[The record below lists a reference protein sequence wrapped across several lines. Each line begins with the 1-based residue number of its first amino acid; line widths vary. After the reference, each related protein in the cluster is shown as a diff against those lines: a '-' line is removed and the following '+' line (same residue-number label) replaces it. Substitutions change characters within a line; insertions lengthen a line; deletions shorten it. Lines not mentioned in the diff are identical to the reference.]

1 MFWDDVIF
9 LRFLVC
15 SHELDIHC
23 SGSPT
28 TSNFYSHDFRPG
40 GLSEMGLNVE
50 YSECTTSFILV
61 SAYEYS
67 FGGFLFY
74 PHFRVANKLTIDSRS
89 DFLPMAFP
97 VTISIPQNISGP
109 SDGFIKHVEF
119 HGADETNFSFTY
131 EKLEK
136 TLLFEYLTRNDTL
149 CHEHVM
155 TVTFKTPTVHFCV
168 DVLKRGIFCERK
180 QYRFLGYS
188 ESQMTE
194 KTCFMMHMSEYGIH
208 DLLSNFGDFYQ
219 ITDPRLRARRCGLLF
234 ATFDNLLEL
243 SRDDVVVEPDV
254 KSHFGRDIFTSGCG
268 FMYPQFHAKLRS
280 QLKGTRYPEPSAI
293 LVRYQGFEG
302 MLVLKDGP
310 QNFSHQVQLH
320 ESMQKFDIQEAIKN
334 AITFMCVV
342 DHSRPHENGYLDILL
357 TMLLIDRGVLAEYI
371 KSLQKDYYKL
381 LKKMCKDKASADFFL
396 RLTGRNCS
404 VNRNLTTQLRQDEID
419 KMMDYVDDPE
429 HEPPKLKRV
438 PRTYILVPKSR
449 MVFGVCDP
457 HGELNY
463 DECYFKPTLFNDE
476 SEEFANKSK
485 VIVACIPCYHPGDI
499 RVLTLTHDKS
509 GYENLFDCLVLPVK
523 GRHSHA
529 FECGGSNLGGTK
541 FFVSWDESLIPKE
554 NVKMGS
560 YSPNTRIS
568 AKFCTI
574 PPGSSHRKNVKVNQE
589 EMIDHFATFVDNLPK
604 RIDQT
609 YKRFA
614 KALGPSSDVCKQ
626 LSKMFYQATHLTVDA
641 TVLQKR
647 LAEEFKHKDPAR
659 PGTSSGDQ
667 SPTERSGLLEED
679 GEETP
684 EIYFTGITGRNNE
697 GLEQGCL
704 DQLLNRLCSCRRKP
718 SSGPDYEALWNEF
731 DEQTARFVEEMEQ
744 GQDFN

>member
-1 MFWDDVIF
+1 M
-9 LRFLVC
+9 
-15 SHELDIHC
+15 
-23 SGSPT
+23 
-28 TSNFYSHDFRPG
+28 
-40 GLSEMGLNVE
+40 
-50 YSECTTSFILV
+50 
-61 SAYEYS
+61 
-67 FGGFLFY
+67 
-74 PHFRVANKLTIDSRS
+74 
-89 DFLPMAFP
+89 PMAFP
-97 VTISIPQNISGP
+97 VTISVPENIPGP

-119 HGADETNFSFTY
+119 HGADETNVFFTY
-131 EKLEK
+131 KKLEK
-136 TLLFEYLTRNDTL
+136 TLLFEYLRRNGTL

-168 DVLKRGIFCERK
+168 DVLKRGIFCEQK

-194 KTCFMMHMSEYGIH
+194 KTCFMMHMSESRIH

-234 ATFDNLLEL
+234 ATFDILLEL
-243 SRDDVVVEPDV
+243 SRDDVVVKPDV
-254 KSHFGRDIFTSGCG
+254 KSGFGRDIFTSGCG

-302 MLVLKDGP
+302 VLVLKDAP
-310 QNFSHQVQLH
+310 PNVSHQVQLH

-541 FFVSWDESLIPKE
+541 FFVSWDESLVPKE

-614 KALGPSSDVCKQ
+614 KAFGPSSDVCKQ

-667 SPTERSGLLEED
+667 SPTERSGLLEEE

-718 SSGPDYEALWNEF
+718 SSDPDYEALWNEF

>member
-1 MFWDDVIF
+1 M
-9 LRFLVC
+9 
-15 SHELDIHC
+15 
-23 SGSPT
+23 
-28 TSNFYSHDFRPG
+28 
-40 GLSEMGLNVE
+40 
-50 YSECTTSFILV
+50 
-61 SAYEYS
+61 
-67 FGGFLFY
+67 
-74 PHFRVANKLTIDSRS
+74 
-89 DFLPMAFP
+89 PMAFP
-97 VTISIPQNISGP
+97 VTISVPENIPGP

-119 HGADETNFSFTY
+119 HGADETNVFFTY
-131 EKLEK
+131 KKLEK
-136 TLLFEYLTRNDTL
+136 TLLFEYLRRNGTL

-168 DVLKRGIFCERK
+168 DVLKRGIFCEQK

-194 KTCFMMHMSEYGIH
+194 KTCFMMHMSESRIH

-234 ATFDNLLEL
+234 ATFDILLEL
-243 SRDDVVVEPDV
+243 SRDDVVVKPDV
-254 KSHFGRDIFTSGCG
+254 KSGFGRDIFTSGCG

-302 MLVLKDGP
+302 VLVLKDAP
-310 QNFSHQVQLH
+310 PNVSHQVQLH

-560 YSPNTRIS
+560 YSPNTRKCKVS

-574 PPGSSHRKNVKVNQE
+574 RPGSSHRKNVKVNQE

-614 KALGPSSDVCKQ
+614 KAFGPSSDVCKQ
-626 LSKMFYQATHLTVDA
+626 LSKVFYQATHLTVDA

-647 LAEEFKHKDPAR
+647 LTEEFKHKDPAR

-718 SSGPDYEALWNEF
+718 SSDPDYEALWNEF
-731 DEQTARFVEEMEQ
+731 DEQTVRFVEEMEQ

>member
-1 MFWDDVIF
+1 
-9 LRFLVC
+9 
-15 SHELDIHC
+15 
-23 SGSPT
+23 
-28 TSNFYSHDFRPG
+28 
-40 GLSEMGLNVE
+40 MGLNVE

-97 VTISIPQNISGP
+97 VTISVPENIPGP

-119 HGADETNFSFTY
+119 HGADETNVFFTY
-131 EKLEK
+131 KKLEK
-136 TLLFEYLTRNDTL
+136 TLLFEYLRRNGTL

-168 DVLKRGIFCERK
+168 DVLKRGIFCEQK

-208 DLLSNFGDFYQ
+208 DLLSNFGDFYL

-234 ATFDNLLEL
+234 ATFDILLEL
-243 SRDDVVVEPDV
+243 SRDDVVVKPDV
-254 KSHFGRDIFTSGCG
+254 KSGFGRDIFTSGCG

-293 LVRYQGFEG
+293 LVRYQEFEG
-302 MLVLKDGP
+302 MLVLKEGP
-310 QNFSHQVQLH
+310 PNFSHQVQLH

-529 FECGGSNLGGTK
+529 FECGGSSLGGTK

-560 YSPNTRIS
+560 YSPNTRKCKVS

-574 PPGSSHRKNVKVNQE
+574 RPGSSHRKNVKVNQE

-647 LAEEFKHKDPAR
+647 LAEEFKPKDPAR

-667 SPTERSGLLEED
+667 SPTERSGLLEEE

-718 SSGPDYEALWNEF
+718 SSDPDYEALWNEF

>member
-1 MFWDDVIF
+1 M
-9 LRFLVC
+9 
-15 SHELDIHC
+15 
-23 SGSPT
+23 
-28 TSNFYSHDFRPG
+28 
-40 GLSEMGLNVE
+40 
-50 YSECTTSFILV
+50 
-61 SAYEYS
+61 
-67 FGGFLFY
+67 
-74 PHFRVANKLTIDSRS
+74 
-89 DFLPMAFP
+89 PMAFP

-131 EKLEK
+131 KKLEK
-136 TLLFEYLTRNDTL
+136 TLLFEYLRRNDTL

-168 DVLKRGIFCERK
+168 DVLKRGIFCEQK

-194 KTCFMMHMSEYGIH
+194 KTCFMMHMSESRIH
-208 DLLSNFGDFYQ
+208 NLLSKFGDFYQ

-234 ATFDNLLEL
+234 ATFDILLEL
-243 SRDDVVVEPDV
+243 SDDDVVVKPDV
-254 KSHFGRDIFTSGCG
+254 KSGFGRDIFTSGCG

-457 HGELNY
+457 LGELNY

-560 YSPNTRIS
+560 YSPNTRKCKVS

-574 PPGSSHRKNVKVNQE
+574 RPGSSHRKNVKVNQE

-667 SPTERSGLLEED
+667 SPTERSGLLEEE

-718 SSGPDYEALWNEF
+718 SSDPDYEALWNEF
-731 DEQTARFVEEMEQ
+731 DEQTVRFVEEMEQ

>member
-1 MFWDDVIF
+1 M
-9 LRFLVC
+9 
-15 SHELDIHC
+15 
-23 SGSPT
+23 
-28 TSNFYSHDFRPG
+28 
-40 GLSEMGLNVE
+40 
-50 YSECTTSFILV
+50 
-61 SAYEYS
+61 
-67 FGGFLFY
+67 
-74 PHFRVANKLTIDSRS
+74 
-89 DFLPMAFP
+89 PMAFP
-97 VTISIPQNISGP
+97 VTISVPENIPGP

-119 HGADETNFSFTY
+119 HGADETNVFFTY
-131 EKLEK
+131 KKLEK
-136 TLLFEYLTRNDTL
+136 TLLFEYLRRNGTL

-194 KTCFMMHMSEYGIH
+194 KTCFMMHMSESRIH

-254 KSHFGRDIFTSGCG
+254 KSRFGRDIFTSGCR

-293 LVRYQGFEG
+293 LVRYQEFEG
-302 MLVLKDGP
+302 MLVLKEGP
-310 QNFSHQVQLH
+310 PNFSHQVQLH

-438 PRTYILVPKSR
+438 PRTYILVSKSR

-560 YSPNTRIS
+560 YSPNIRIS

-614 KALGPSSDVCKQ
+614 KVLGPSSDVCKQ

-667 SPTERSGLLEED
+667 SPTERSGLLEEE

>member
-1 MFWDDVIF
+1 
-9 LRFLVC
+9 
-15 SHELDIHC
+15 
-23 SGSPT
+23 
-28 TSNFYSHDFRPG
+28 
-40 GLSEMGLNVE
+40 MGLNVE

-131 EKLEK
+131 KKLEK
-136 TLLFEYLTRNDTL
+136 TLLFEYLRRNDTL

-155 TVTFKTPTVHFCV
+155 TVTFKTPTVHFCA
-168 DVLKRGIFCERK
+168 DVLKRGIFCEQK

-188 ESQMTE
+188 ESHMTE
-194 KTCFMMHMSEYGIH
+194 KTCFMMHMSESGIH
-208 DLLSNFGDFYQ
+208 DLLSKFGDFYQ
-219 ITDPRLRARRCGLLF
+219 ITDPRLRARSCGLLF

-254 KSHFGRDIFTSGCG
+254 KSRFGRDIFTSGCG
-268 FMYPQFHAKLRS
+268 FMYPQFHAKLQS
-280 QLKGTRYPEPSAI
+280 QLKGIRYPEPSAI

-302 MLVLKDGP
+302 TLVLKDGP
-310 QNFSHQVQLH
+310 PNVSHQVQLH

-357 TMLLIDRGVLAEYI
+357 TMLLIDRGVLVEYI
-371 KSLQKDYYKL
+371 KSLQKGYYKL
-381 LKKMCKDKASADFFL
+381 LKKMCKDKASADLFL
-396 RLTGRNCS
+396 RLTGRDYS
-404 VNRNLTTQLRQDEID
+404 VNRNLTSQLRQDEID
-419 KMMDYVDDPE
+419 KMIDYVDDAE
-429 HEPPKLKRV
+429 HEQPKLKRV

-457 HGELNY
+457 HGKLNY
-463 DECYFKPTLFNDE
+463 DECYFNPTLFNDE
-476 SEEFANKSK
+476 SEEFADKSK
-485 VIVACIPCYHPGDI
+485 VIVACIPCHHPGDI

-509 GYENLFDCLVLPVK
+509 GYENLNDCLVLPMK
-523 GRHSHA
+523 GPRSHA
-529 FECGGSNLGGTK
+529 FECGGSNFCGTK

-554 NVKMGS
+554 NVKPCS
-560 YSPNTRIS
+560 YLPSIRERIYIEW

-574 PPGSSHRKNVKVNQE
+574 LLGHSRRKNVKVSQE

-614 KALGPSSDVCKQ
+614 KAFGPSSNECKQ
-626 LSKMFYQATHLTVDA
+626 LSKMFYQATHLTVNA

-647 LAEEFKHKDPAR
+647 LAQEFEPKDPAR
-659 PGTSSGDQ
+659 SRTSVGDQ
-667 SPTERSGLLEED
+667 SPTERSGLLDSDED
-679 GEETP
+679 EETP
-684 EIYFTGITGRNNE
+684 ETYFTGNFGRNNE
-697 GLEQGCL
+697 GLLNQL
-704 DQLLNRLCSCRRKP
+704 FDQLRNRRSSCRRKP

>member
-1 MFWDDVIF
+1 M
-9 LRFLVC
+9 
-15 SHELDIHC
+15 
-23 SGSPT
+23 
-28 TSNFYSHDFRPG
+28 
-40 GLSEMGLNVE
+40 
-50 YSECTTSFILV
+50 
-61 SAYEYS
+61 
-67 FGGFLFY
+67 
-74 PHFRVANKLTIDSRS
+74 TIDSRS
-89 DFLPMAFP
+89 DFLPMAYP
-97 VTISIPQNISGP
+97 VAISIPEEISDP

-119 HGADETNFSFTY
+119 HGADETKYFFEY
-131 EKLEK
+131 KKLEK
-136 TLLFEYLTRNDTL
+136 TLLFEYLRQNETL

-168 DVLKRGIFCERK
+168 DVLKRGIFCEQK

-194 KTCFMMHMSEYGIH
+194 KTCFMMHMSESGIH
-208 DLLSNFGDFYQ
+208 NLLSKFGDFYQ
-219 ITDPRLRARRCGLLF
+219 ITDPRLRARSCGLLF

-254 KSHFGRDIFTSGCG
+254 KSRGHIFTSGCG
-268 FMYPQFHAKLRS
+268 FMYPQFHAKLQS

-302 MLVLKDGP
+302 TLVLKDRRP
-310 QNFSHQVQLH
+310 NVSHQVQLH
-320 ESMQKFDIQEAIKN
+320 ESMQKLDIQEAMKN
-334 AITFMCVV
+334 AITFICLV
-342 DHSRPHENGYLDILL
+342 DHSKPHENGYLDILL

-381 LKKMCKDKASADFFL
+381 LKKMCKDKASADLFL

-419 KMMDYVDDPE
+419 KMIDYVDDPE

-438 PRTYILVPKSR
+438 TRTYILVPKSR
-449 MVFGVCDP
+449 VVFGVCDP
-457 HGELNY
+457 YGELNY
-463 DECYFKPTLFNDE
+463 NGCYFKPTLFHDE

-499 RVLTLTHDKS
+499 LVLTLTHDKS
-509 GYENLFDCLVLPVK
+509 GYENLNDCLVLPVK
-523 GRHSHA
+523 GPHSHA

-554 NVKMGS
+554 NVKPCS
-560 YSPNTRIS
+560 YLPSIRERIYIEW
-568 AKFCTI
+568 AKFRTVLL
-574 PPGSSHRKNVKVNQE
+574 GHSRGKNVKVSQE

-614 KALGPSSDVCKQ
+614 KAFGPSSNECKQ
-626 LSKMFYQATHLTVDA
+626 LSKMFYQATHLKVDA
-641 TVLQKR
+641 NVLQKR
-647 LAEEFKHKDPAR
+647 LAEEFEHKDPAR
-659 PGTSSGDQ
+659 PRTSSGDQ
-667 SPTERSGLLEED
+667 SLTERSGLLDSDSDE
-679 GEETP
+679 GTP

-697 GLEQGCL
+697 GLFNQLC
-704 DQLLNRLCSCRRKP
+704 DQLRNWLYSCRTKP

>member
-1 MFWDDVIF
+1 M
-9 LRFLVC
+9 
-15 SHELDIHC
+15 
-23 SGSPT
+23 
-28 TSNFYSHDFRPG
+28 
-40 GLSEMGLNVE
+40 
-50 YSECTTSFILV
+50 
-61 SAYEYS
+61 
-67 FGGFLFY
+67 
-74 PHFRVANKLTIDSRS
+74 
-89 DFLPMAFP
+89 PMAFP

-131 EKLEK
+131 KKLEK
-136 TLLFEYLTRNDTL
+136 TLLFEYLRRNDTL

-194 KTCFMMHMSEYGIH
+194 KTCFMMHMSESRIH
-208 DLLSNFGDFYQ
+208 NLLSKFGDFYQ

-234 ATFDNLLEL
+234 ATFDILLEL

-254 KSHFGRDIFTSGCG
+254 KSRFGRDIFTSGCG

-293 LVRYQGFEG
+293 LVRYQEFEG
-302 MLVLKDGP
+302 MLVLKEGP
-310 QNFSHQVQLH
+310 PNFSHQVQLH

-476 SEEFANKSK
+476 SEEFANKSE

-614 KALGPSSDVCKQ
+614 KVLGPSSDVCKQ

-667 SPTERSGLLEED
+667 SPTERSGLLEEE

-697 GLEQGCL
+697 GFEQGCL

>member
-1 MFWDDVIF
+1 
-9 LRFLVC
+9 
-15 SHELDIHC
+15 
-23 SGSPT
+23 
-28 TSNFYSHDFRPG
+28 
-40 GLSEMGLNVE
+40 MGLNVE
-50 YSECTTSFILV
+50 HSECTTSFILV

-74 PHFRVANKLTIDSRS
+74 LHFRVANKLTIDSRS

-119 HGADETNFSFTY
+119 HGADETNFFFTY
-131 EKLEK
+131 KKLEK
-136 TLLFEYLTRNDTL
+136 NLLFEYLRRNDTL

-168 DVLKRGIFCERK
+168 DVLKRGIFCEQK

-188 ESQMTE
+188 ESQITE
-194 KTCFMMHMSEYGIH
+194 KTCFMLHMSESGIH
-208 DLLSNFGDFYQ
+208 DLLSKFGDFYQ
-219 ITDPRLRARRCGLLF
+219 ITDPRLRARSCGLLF

-254 KSHFGRDIFTSGCG
+254 KSRFGRDIFTSGCG
-268 FMYPQFHAKLRS
+268 FMYPQFHAKLQS

-302 MLVLKDGP
+302 TLVLKDGP
-310 QNFSHQVQLH
+310 PNVSHDHQVQLH

-568 AKFCTI
+568 VKFCTI

-614 KALGPSSDVCKQ
+614 KAFGPSSDVCKQ

-718 SSGPDYEALWNEF
+718 SSDPDYEALWNEF
-731 DEQTARFVEEMEQ
+731 DEQTARFVEGMEQ

>member
-1 MFWDDVIF
+1 
-9 LRFLVC
+9 
-15 SHELDIHC
+15 
-23 SGSPT
+23 
-28 TSNFYSHDFRPG
+28 
-40 GLSEMGLNVE
+40 MGLNVE

-119 HGADETNFSFTY
+119 HGADETNFFFTY
-131 EKLEK
+131 KKLEN
-136 TLLFEYLTRNDTL
+136 TLLFEYLRRNGTL

-254 KSHFGRDIFTSGCG
+254 KSRFGRDIFTSGCG

-293 LVRYQGFEG
+293 LVRYQEFEG

-310 QNFSHQVQLH
+310 PNFSHQVQLH

-614 KALGPSSDVCKQ
+614 KVLGPSSDVCKQ

-718 SSGPDYEALWNEF
+718 SSDPDYEALWNEF
-731 DEQTARFVEEMEQ
+731 DEQTVRFVEEMEQ

>member
-1 MFWDDVIF
+1 
-9 LRFLVC
+9 
-15 SHELDIHC
+15 
-23 SGSPT
+23 
-28 TSNFYSHDFRPG
+28 
-40 GLSEMGLNVE
+40 MGLNVE

-97 VTISIPQNISGP
+97 VTISVPENIPGP

-119 HGADETNFSFTY
+119 HGADETNVFFTY
-131 EKLEK
+131 KKLEK
-136 TLLFEYLTRNDTL
+136 TLLFEYLRRNGTL

-168 DVLKRGIFCERK
+168 DVLKRGIFCEQK

-194 KTCFMMHMSEYGIH
+194 KTCFMMHMSESGIH
-208 DLLSNFGDFYQ
+208 DLLSKFGDFYQ
-219 ITDPRLRARRCGLLF
+219 ITDPRLRARSCGLLF

-254 KSHFGRDIFTSGCG
+254 KSRFGRDIFTSGCG

-302 MLVLKDGP
+302 VLVLKDAP
-310 QNFSHQVQLH
+310 PNVSHQVQLH

-381 LKKMCKDKASADFFL
+381 LKKMCKDKASVDFFL

-419 KMMDYVDDPE
+419 KMIDYVDDPE

-449 MVFGVCDP
+449 MVFGVSDP

-541 FFVSWDESLIPKE
+541 FFVSWDESLILKE

-560 YSPNTRIS
+560 YSPNTRKCKVS

-574 PPGSSHRKNVKVNQE
+574 RPGSSHRKNVKVNQE

-718 SSGPDYEALWNEF
+718 SSDPDYEALWNEF

>member
-1 MFWDDVIF
+1 M
-9 LRFLVC
+9 
-15 SHELDIHC
+15 
-23 SGSPT
+23 
-28 TSNFYSHDFRPG
+28 
-40 GLSEMGLNVE
+40 
-50 YSECTTSFILV
+50 
-61 SAYEYS
+61 
-67 FGGFLFY
+67 
-74 PHFRVANKLTIDSRS
+74 
-89 DFLPMAFP
+89 PMAFP

-131 EKLEK
+131 KKLEK
-136 TLLFEYLTRNDTL
+136 TLLFEYLRRNDTL

-194 KTCFMMHMSEYGIH
+194 KTCFMMHMSESRIH
-208 DLLSNFGDFYQ
+208 NLLSKFGDFYQ

-234 ATFDNLLEL
+234 ATFDILLEL
-243 SRDDVVVEPDV
+243 SRDDVVVKPDV
-254 KSHFGRDIFTSGCG
+254 KSGFGRDIFTSGCG

-293 LVRYQGFEG
+293 LVRYQEFEG
-302 MLVLKDGP
+302 MLVLKEGP
-310 QNFSHQVQLH
+310 PNFSHQVQLH

-476 SEEFANKSK
+476 SEEFANKSE

-614 KALGPSSDVCKQ
+614 KVLGPSSDVCKQ

-667 SPTERSGLLEED
+667 SLTERSGLLEEE

-697 GLEQGCL
+697 GFEQGCL

>member
-1 MFWDDVIF
+1 
-9 LRFLVC
+9 
-15 SHELDIHC
+15 
-23 SGSPT
+23 
-28 TSNFYSHDFRPG
+28 
-40 GLSEMGLNVE
+40 MGLNVE

-97 VTISIPQNISGP
+97 VTISVPENIPGP

-119 HGADETNFSFTY
+119 HGADETNVFFTY
-131 EKLEK
+131 KKLEK
-136 TLLFEYLTRNDTL
+136 TLLFEYLRRNGTL

-168 DVLKRGIFCERK
+168 DVLKRGIFCEQK

-194 KTCFMMHMSEYGIH
+194 KTCFMMHMSESRIH

-234 ATFDNLLEL
+234 ATFDILLEL
-243 SRDDVVVEPDV
+243 SRDDVVVKPDV
-254 KSHFGRDIFTSGCG
+254 KSGFGRDIFTSGCG

-302 MLVLKDGP
+302 VLVLKDAP
-310 QNFSHQVQLH
+310 PNVSHQVQLH

-381 LKKMCKDKASADFFL
+381 LKKMCKDKASVDFFL

-419 KMMDYVDDPE
+419 KMIDYVDDPE

-449 MVFGVCDP
+449 MVFGVSDP

-560 YSPNTRIS
+560 YSPNTRKCKVS

-574 PPGSSHRKNVKVNQE
+574 RPGSSHRKNVKVNQE

-667 SPTERSGLLEED
+667 SPTERSGLLEEE

>member
-1 MFWDDVIF
+1 
-9 LRFLVC
+9 
-15 SHELDIHC
+15 
-23 SGSPT
+23 
-28 TSNFYSHDFRPG
+28 
-40 GLSEMGLNVE
+40 
-50 YSECTTSFILV
+50 
-61 SAYEYS
+61 
-67 FGGFLFY
+67 
-74 PHFRVANKLTIDSRS
+74 
-89 DFLPMAFP
+89 MAFP
-97 VTISIPQNISGP
+97 VTISVPENIPGP

-119 HGADETNFSFTY
+119 HGADETNVFFTY
-131 EKLEK
+131 KKLEK
-136 TLLFEYLTRNDTL
+136 TLLFEYLRRNGTL

-168 DVLKRGIFCERK
+168 DVLKRGIFCEQK

-194 KTCFMMHMSEYGIH
+194 KTCFMMHMSESRIH

-234 ATFDNLLEL
+234 ATFDILLEL
-243 SRDDVVVEPDV
+243 SRDDVVVKPDV
-254 KSHFGRDIFTSGCG
+254 KSGFGRDIFTSGCG

-302 MLVLKDGP
+302 VLVLKDAP
-310 QNFSHQVQLH
+310 PNVSHQVQLH

-371 KSLQKDYYKL
+371 KSLQKGYYKL
-381 LKKMCKDKASADFFL
+381 LKKMCKEKASADFFL

-404 VNRNLTTQLRQDEID
+404 VDRNLTTQLRQDEID
-419 KMMDYVDDPE
+419 KMIDYVDDPE

-560 YSPNTRIS
+560 YSPNTRKCKVS

-667 SPTERSGLLEED
+667 SPTERSGLLEEE

-697 GLEQGCL
+697 WLEQGCL

-718 SSGPDYEALWNEF
+718 SSGPDYEVLWNEF

>member
-1 MFWDDVIF
+1 M
-9 LRFLVC
+9 
-15 SHELDIHC
+15 
-23 SGSPT
+23 
-28 TSNFYSHDFRPG
+28 
-40 GLSEMGLNVE
+40 
-50 YSECTTSFILV
+50 
-61 SAYEYS
+61 
-67 FGGFLFY
+67 
-74 PHFRVANKLTIDSRS
+74 
-89 DFLPMAFP
+89 PMAFP

-119 HGADETNFSFTY
+119 HGADETNFFFTY
-131 EKLEK
+131 KKLEK
-136 TLLFEYLTRNDTL
+136 NLLFEYLRRNDTL

-168 DVLKRGIFCERK
+168 DVLKRGIFCEQK

-194 KTCFMMHMSEYGIH
+194 KTCFMMHMSESRIH
-208 DLLSNFGDFYQ
+208 NLLSKFGDFYQ

-234 ATFDNLLEL
+234 ATFDILLEL
-243 SRDDVVVEPDV
+243 SRDDVVVKPDV
-254 KSHFGRDIFTSGCG
+254 KSGFGRDIFTSGCG
-268 FMYPQFHAKLRS
+268 FMYPQFHAKLQS

-302 MLVLKDGP
+302 TLVLKDGP
-310 QNFSHQVQLH
+310 PNVSHQVQLH

-419 KMMDYVDDPE
+419 KMIDYVDDPE

-449 MVFGVCDP
+449 MVFGVSDP

-509 GYENLFDCLVLPVK
+509 GYENLFDCLLLPVK

-667 SPTERSGLLEED
+667 SPTERSGLLEEE

-684 EIYFTGITGRNNE
+684 EIYFTGITRRNNE

>member
-1 MFWDDVIF
+1 
-9 LRFLVC
+9 
-15 SHELDIHC
+15 
-23 SGSPT
+23 
-28 TSNFYSHDFRPG
+28 
-40 GLSEMGLNVE
+40 MGLNVE

-97 VTISIPQNISGP
+97 VTISVPENIPGP

-119 HGADETNFSFTY
+119 HGADETNVFFTY
-131 EKLEK
+131 KKLEK
-136 TLLFEYLTRNDTL
+136 TLLFEYLRRNGTL

-208 DLLSNFGDFYQ
+208 DLLSNFGDFYL

-234 ATFDNLLEL
+234 ATFDILLEL
-243 SRDDVVVEPDV
+243 SRDDVVVKPDV
-254 KSHFGRDIFTSGCG
+254 KSGFGRDIFTSGCG

-302 MLVLKDGP
+302 VLVLKDAP
-310 QNFSHQVQLH
+310 PNVSHQVQLH

-568 AKFCTI
+568 VKFCTI
-574 PPGSSHRKNVKVNQE
+574 PPGSSHRKNVKVHQE

-684 EIYFTGITGRNNE
+684 EIYFTGITRRNNE

>member
-1 MFWDDVIF
+1 M
-9 LRFLVC
+9 
-15 SHELDIHC
+15 
-23 SGSPT
+23 
-28 TSNFYSHDFRPG
+28 
-40 GLSEMGLNVE
+40 
-50 YSECTTSFILV
+50 
-61 SAYEYS
+61 
-67 FGGFLFY
+67 
-74 PHFRVANKLTIDSRS
+74 
-89 DFLPMAFP
+89 PMAYP
-97 VTISIPQNISGP
+97 VTISIPEDISGP

-119 HGADETNFSFTY
+119 HGADETNVFFTY
-131 EKLEK
+131 KKLEK
-136 TLLFEYLTRNDTL
+136 TLLFEYLRRKETL

-168 DVLKRGIFCERK
+168 DVLKRGIFCEQK

-194 KTCFMMHMSEYGIH
+194 KTCFMMHMSESGIH
-208 DLLSNFGDFYQ
+208 NLLSKFGDFYQ
-219 ITDPRLRARRCGLLF
+219 ITDSRLRARRYGLLF

-254 KSHFGRDIFTSGCG
+254 KSRFGGDIFTSGCG

-280 QLKGTRYPEPSAI
+280 QLKGAPYPEPSAI

-310 QNFSHQVQLH
+310 PDFSHQVQLH
-320 ESMQKFDIQEAIKN
+320 ESMQKFDIQGAIKN

-342 DHSRPHENGYLDILL
+342 DHSRPHENGYLDIVL

-371 KSLQKDYYKL
+371 KGLQKDYYKL

-404 VNRNLTTQLRQDEID
+404 MNPNLTTQLRQDEID
-419 KMMDYVDDPE
+419 KMIDYVDDPE

-476 SEEFANKSK
+476 SEDFANKSK

-529 FECGGSNLGGTK
+529 LECGGSNLGGTK

-560 YSPNTRIS
+560 YSPNTRKCKVW
-568 AKFCTI
+568 AKFCTRL
-574 PPGSSHRKNVKVNQE
+574 PGSSRRKDVKVSQE
-589 EMIDHFATFVDNLPK
+589 EMIDHFAMFVDNLPK

-614 KALGPSSDVCKQ
+614 KAFGPSSDECKQ

-659 PGTSSGDQ
+659 PRTSSGDQ
-667 SPTERSGLLEED
+667 SPTERSGLLEEE

-744 GQDFN
+744 GQNFN

>member
-1 MFWDDVIF
+1 M
-9 LRFLVC
+9 
-15 SHELDIHC
+15 
-23 SGSPT
+23 
-28 TSNFYSHDFRPG
+28 
-40 GLSEMGLNVE
+40 
-50 YSECTTSFILV
+50 
-61 SAYEYS
+61 
-67 FGGFLFY
+67 
-74 PHFRVANKLTIDSRS
+74 
-89 DFLPMAFP
+89 PMAYP
-97 VTISIPQNISGP
+97 VAISIPEDISGP

-119 HGADETNFSFTY
+119 LGADEANFSFTY
-131 EKLEK
+131 KKLEK
-136 TLLFEYLTRNDTL
+136 TLLFEYLRQNETL
-149 CHEHVM
+149 HHEHVM

-168 DVLKRGIFCERK
+168 DVLKRGIFCEQK

-194 KTCFMMHMSEYGIH
+194 KTCFMMHMSESGIH
-208 DLLSNFGDFYQ
+208 DLLSKFGDFYQ

-234 ATFDNLLEL
+234 ATFDTLLEL
-243 SRDDVVVEPDV
+243 SRDDVLVKPDV
-254 KSHFGRDIFTSGCG
+254 KSGFGRDIFTSGCG

-302 MLVLKDGP
+302 TLVLKDGP
-310 QNFSHQVQLH
+310 PNVSRQVQLH
-320 ESMQKFDIQEAIKN
+320 ESMQKLDIQEAIKN

-419 KMMDYVDDPE
+419 KMIDYVDDPE

-463 DECYFKPTLFNDE
+463 DECYFKATLFNDE

-541 FFVSWDESLIPKE
+541 FFVSWDESLVPKE

-667 SPTERSGLLEED
+667 SPTERSGLLEEE

>member
-1 MFWDDVIF
+1 
-9 LRFLVC
+9 
-15 SHELDIHC
+15 
-23 SGSPT
+23 
-28 TSNFYSHDFRPG
+28 
-40 GLSEMGLNVE
+40 MGLNVE

-119 HGADETNFSFTY
+119 HGADETNFFFTY
-131 EKLEK
+131 KKLEN
-136 TLLFEYLTRNDTL
+136 TLLFEYLRRNGTL

-302 MLVLKDGP
+302 TLVLKDGP
-310 QNFSHQVQLH
+310 PNVSRQVQLH
-320 ESMQKFDIQEAIKN
+320 ESMQKLDIQEAIKN

-560 YSPNTRIS
+560 YSPNTRKCKVS

-574 PPGSSHRKNVKVNQE
+574 RPGRSHRKNVKVNQE

-614 KALGPSSDVCKQ
+614 KAFGPSSDVCKQ

-718 SSGPDYEALWNEF
+718 SSDPDYEALWNEF

>member
-1 MFWDDVIF
+1 
-9 LRFLVC
+9 
-15 SHELDIHC
+15 
-23 SGSPT
+23 
-28 TSNFYSHDFRPG
+28 
-40 GLSEMGLNVE
+40 
-50 YSECTTSFILV
+50 
-61 SAYEYS
+61 
-67 FGGFLFY
+67 
-74 PHFRVANKLTIDSRS
+74 
-89 DFLPMAFP
+89 
-97 VTISIPQNISGP
+97 
-109 SDGFIKHVEF
+109 
-119 HGADETNFSFTY
+119 
-131 EKLEK
+131 
-136 TLLFEYLTRNDTL
+136 
-149 CHEHVM
+149 
-155 TVTFKTPTVHFCV
+155 
-168 DVLKRGIFCERK
+168 
-180 QYRFLGYS
+180 
-188 ESQMTE
+188 
-194 KTCFMMHMSEYGIH
+194 
-208 DLLSNFGDFYQ
+208 
-219 ITDPRLRARRCGLLF
+219 
-234 ATFDNLLEL
+234 
-243 SRDDVVVEPDV
+243 
-254 KSHFGRDIFTSGCG
+254 
-268 FMYPQFHAKLRS
+268 
-280 QLKGTRYPEPSAI
+280 
-293 LVRYQGFEG
+293 
-302 MLVLKDGP
+302 
-310 QNFSHQVQLH
+310 
-320 ESMQKFDIQEAIKN
+320 
-334 AITFMCVV
+334 
-342 DHSRPHENGYLDILL
+342 
-357 TMLLIDRGVLAEYI
+357 MLLIDRGVLAEYI

-419 KMMDYVDDPE
+419 KMIDYVDDPE

-463 DECYFKPTLFNDE
+463 DESYFKPTLFNDE

-541 FFVSWDESLIPKE
+541 FFVSWDESLVPKE

-614 KALGPSSDVCKQ
+614 KAFGPSSDVCKQ

-667 SPTERSGLLEED
+667 SPTERSGLLEEE

-744 GQDFN
+744 GEDFN

>member
-1 MFWDDVIF
+1 M
-9 LRFLVC
+9 
-15 SHELDIHC
+15 
-23 SGSPT
+23 
-28 TSNFYSHDFRPG
+28 
-40 GLSEMGLNVE
+40 
-50 YSECTTSFILV
+50 
-61 SAYEYS
+61 
-67 FGGFLFY
+67 
-74 PHFRVANKLTIDSRS
+74 
-89 DFLPMAFP
+89 PMAFP
-97 VTISIPQNISGP
+97 VTISVPENIPGP

-119 HGADETNFSFTY
+119 HGADETNVFFTY
-131 EKLEK
+131 KKLEK
-136 TLLFEYLTRNDTL
+136 TLLFEYLRRNGTL

-168 DVLKRGIFCERK
+168 DVLKRGIFCEQK

-194 KTCFMMHMSEYGIH
+194 KTCFMMHMSESRIH

-234 ATFDNLLEL
+234 ATFDILLEL
-243 SRDDVVVEPDV
+243 SRDDVVVKPDV
-254 KSHFGRDIFTSGCG
+254 KSGFGRDIFTSGCG

-302 MLVLKDGP
+302 VLVLKDAP
-310 QNFSHQVQLH
+310 PNVSHQVQLH

-457 HGELNY
+457 LGELNY

-560 YSPNTRIS
+560 YSPNTRKCKVS

-574 PPGSSHRKNVKVNQE
+574 RPGSSHRKNVKVNQE

-614 KALGPSSDVCKQ
+614 KAFGPSSDVCKQ

-647 LAEEFKHKDPAR
+647 LTEEFKHKDPAR

-718 SSGPDYEALWNEF
+718 SSDPDYEALWNEF
-731 DEQTARFVEEMEQ
+731 DEQTVRFVEEMEQ

>member
-1 MFWDDVIF
+1 
-9 LRFLVC
+9 
-15 SHELDIHC
+15 
-23 SGSPT
+23 
-28 TSNFYSHDFRPG
+28 
-40 GLSEMGLNVE
+40 
-50 YSECTTSFILV
+50 
-61 SAYEYS
+61 
-67 FGGFLFY
+67 
-74 PHFRVANKLTIDSRS
+74 
-89 DFLPMAFP
+89 
-97 VTISIPQNISGP
+97 
-109 SDGFIKHVEF
+109 
-119 HGADETNFSFTY
+119 
-131 EKLEK
+131 
-136 TLLFEYLTRNDTL
+136 
-149 CHEHVM
+149 
-155 TVTFKTPTVHFCV
+155 
-168 DVLKRGIFCERK
+168 
-180 QYRFLGYS
+180 
-188 ESQMTE
+188 
-194 KTCFMMHMSEYGIH
+194 
-208 DLLSNFGDFYQ
+208 
-219 ITDPRLRARRCGLLF
+219 
-234 ATFDNLLEL
+234 
-243 SRDDVVVEPDV
+243 
-254 KSHFGRDIFTSGCG
+254 
-268 FMYPQFHAKLRS
+268 
-280 QLKGTRYPEPSAI
+280 
-293 LVRYQGFEG
+293 
-302 MLVLKDGP
+302 
-310 QNFSHQVQLH
+310 
-320 ESMQKFDIQEAIKN
+320 MQKFDIQEAIKN

-419 KMMDYVDDPE
+419 KMIDYVEDPE

-568 AKFCTI
+568 VKFCTI

-614 KALGPSSDVCKQ
+614 KAFGPSSDVCKQ

-667 SPTERSGLLEED
+667 SPTERSGLLEEE

-684 EIYFTGITGRNNE
+684 EIYFSGITGRNNE

-744 GQDFN
+744 GQDFS

>member
-1 MFWDDVIF
+1 M
-9 LRFLVC
+9 
-15 SHELDIHC
+15 
-23 SGSPT
+23 
-28 TSNFYSHDFRPG
+28 
-40 GLSEMGLNVE
+40 
-50 YSECTTSFILV
+50 
-61 SAYEYS
+61 
-67 FGGFLFY
+67 
-74 PHFRVANKLTIDSRS
+74 
-89 DFLPMAFP
+89 PMAFP
-97 VTISIPQNISGP
+97 VTISVPENIPGP

-119 HGADETNFSFTY
+119 HGADETNVFFTY
-131 EKLEK
+131 KKLEK
-136 TLLFEYLTRNDTL
+136 TLLFEYLRRNGTL

-168 DVLKRGIFCERK
+168 DVLKRGIFCEQK

-194 KTCFMMHMSEYGIH
+194 KTCFMMHMSESRIH

-234 ATFDNLLEL
+234 ATFDILLEL
-243 SRDDVVVEPDV
+243 SRDDVVVKPDV
-254 KSHFGRDIFTSGCG
+254 KSGFGRDIFTSGCG

-302 MLVLKDGP
+302 VLVLKDAP
-310 QNFSHQVQLH
+310 PNVSHQVQLH

-463 DECYFKPTLFNDE
+463 DECYFNPTLFNDE

-541 FFVSWDESLIPKE
+541 FFVSWDESLVPKE

-614 KALGPSSDVCKQ
+614 KAFGPSSDVCKQ

-667 SPTERSGLLEED
+667 SPTERSGLLEEE

>member
-1 MFWDDVIF
+1 
-9 LRFLVC
+9 
-15 SHELDIHC
+15 
-23 SGSPT
+23 
-28 TSNFYSHDFRPG
+28 
-40 GLSEMGLNVE
+40 MGLNVE

-119 HGADETNFSFTY
+119 HGADETNFFFTY
-131 EKLEK
+131 KKLEN
-136 TLLFEYLTRNDTL
+136 TLLFEYLRRNGTL

-268 FMYPQFHAKLRS
+268 FMYPQFHAKLQS
-280 QLKGTRYPEPSAI
+280 QLKGIRYPEPSAI

-302 MLVLKDGP
+302 TLVLKDGP
-310 QNFSHQVQLH
+310 PNVSHDHQVQLH

-463 DECYFKPTLFNDE
+463 DECYFKPTLFDDE

-560 YSPNTRIS
+560 YSPNTRKCKVS

-574 PPGSSHRKNVKVNQE
+574 RPGSSHRKNVKVNQE

-614 KALGPSSDVCKQ
+614 KAFGPSSDVCKQ

-684 EIYFTGITGRNNE
+684 EIYFTGSTGRNNE

-718 SSGPDYEALWNEF
+718 SSDPDYEALWNEF

-744 GQDFN
+744 GKDFN

>member
-1 MFWDDVIF
+1 
-9 LRFLVC
+9 
-15 SHELDIHC
+15 
-23 SGSPT
+23 
-28 TSNFYSHDFRPG
+28 
-40 GLSEMGLNVE
+40 MGLNVE

-119 HGADETNFSFTY
+119 HSADETNFFFTY
-131 EKLEK
+131 KKLEK
-136 TLLFEYLTRNDTL
+136 TLLFEYLRRNGTL

-194 KTCFMMHMSEYGIH
+194 KTCFMMHMSESRIH

-234 ATFDNLLEL
+234 ATFDILLEL
-243 SRDDVVVEPDV
+243 SRDDVVVKPDV
-254 KSHFGRDIFTSGCG
+254 KSGFGRDIFTSGCG

-302 MLVLKDGP
+302 VLVLKDAP
-310 QNFSHQVQLH
+310 PNVSHQVQLH

-419 KMMDYVDDPE
+419 KMIDYVDDPE

-449 MVFGVCDP
+449 MVFGVSDP

-560 YSPNTRIS
+560 YSPNTRKCKVS

-574 PPGSSHRKNVKVNQE
+574 RPGSSHRKNVKVNQE

-667 SPTERSGLLEED
+667 SPTERSGLLEEE

-718 SSGPDYEALWNEF
+718 SSDPDYEALWNEF

>member
-1 MFWDDVIF
+1 M
-9 LRFLVC
+9 
-15 SHELDIHC
+15 
-23 SGSPT
+23 
-28 TSNFYSHDFRPG
+28 
-40 GLSEMGLNVE
+40 
-50 YSECTTSFILV
+50 
-61 SAYEYS
+61 
-67 FGGFLFY
+67 
-74 PHFRVANKLTIDSRS
+74 
-89 DFLPMAFP
+89 PMAYP
-97 VTISIPQNISGP
+97 VTISIPEDISGP

-119 HGADETNFSFTY
+119 HGADETNVFFTY
-131 EKLEK
+131 KKLEK
-136 TLLFEYLTRNDTL
+136 TLLFEYLRRNETL

-168 DVLKRGIFCERK
+168 DVLKRGIFCEQK

-194 KTCFMMHMSEYGIH
+194 KTCFMIHMSESGIH
-208 DLLSNFGDFYQ
+208 NLLSKFGDFYQ
-219 ITDPRLRARRCGLLF
+219 ITDPRLRARRYGLLF

-243 SRDDVVVEPDV
+243 SRDDVVVEPDL
-254 KSHFGRDIFTSGCG
+254 KSRGHIFTSGCG
-268 FMYPQFHAKLRS
+268 FMYPQFHAKLQS

-302 MLVLKDGP
+302 TLVLKDRRP
-310 QNFSHQVQLH
+310 NVSHQVQLH
-320 ESMQKFDIQEAIKN
+320 ESMQKLDIQEAMKN
-334 AITFMCVV
+334 AITFICLV
-342 DHSRPHENGYLDILL
+342 DHSKPHENGYLDILL
-357 TMLLIDRGVLAEYI
+357 TMLLVDRGVLAEYI

-381 LKKMCKDKASADFFL
+381 LKKMCKDKASADLFL

-404 VNRNLTTQLRQDEID
+404 VNRNLTTQLRQDEIY
-419 KMMDYVDDPE
+419 KMIDYVEDPE

-438 PRTYILVPKSR
+438 TRTYILVPKSR
-449 MVFGVCDP
+449 VVFGVCDP
-457 HGELNY
+457 YGELNY
-463 DECYFKPTLFNDE
+463 DECYFKPTLFHDE

-485 VIVACIPCYHPGDI
+485 VIVACIPCYHPGNV

-509 GYENLFDCLVLPVK
+509 GYENLFDCLVLPMK

-554 NVKMGS
+554 NVEMGS
-560 YSPNTRIS
+560 YSPNTRKCKVR
-568 AKFCTI
+568 ANT
-574 PPGSSHRKNVKVNQE
+574 GSSRRKNVKVSQE

-614 KALGPSSDVCKQ
+614 KAFGPSSDECKQ

-659 PGTSSGDQ
+659 PRTSSGDQ
-667 SPTERSGLLEED
+667 SPTERSGLLEEE

-744 GQDFN
+744 GQNFN

>member
-1 MFWDDVIF
+1 M
-9 LRFLVC
+9 
-15 SHELDIHC
+15 
-23 SGSPT
+23 
-28 TSNFYSHDFRPG
+28 
-40 GLSEMGLNVE
+40 
-50 YSECTTSFILV
+50 
-61 SAYEYS
+61 
-67 FGGFLFY
+67 
-74 PHFRVANKLTIDSRS
+74 
-89 DFLPMAFP
+89 PMAFP
-97 VTISIPQNISGP
+97 VTISVPENIPGP

-119 HGADETNFSFTY
+119 HGADETNVFFTY
-131 EKLEK
+131 KKLEK
-136 TLLFEYLTRNDTL
+136 TLLFEYLRRNGTL

-168 DVLKRGIFCERK
+168 DVLKRGIFCEQK

-194 KTCFMMHMSEYGIH
+194 KTCFMMHMSESRIH

-234 ATFDNLLEL
+234 ATFDILLEL
-243 SRDDVVVEPDV
+243 SRDDVVVKPDV
-254 KSHFGRDIFTSGCG
+254 KSGFGRDIFTSGCG

-419 KMMDYVDDPE
+419 KMIDYVDDPE

-667 SPTERSGLLEED
+667 SPTERSGLLEEE

-684 EIYFTGITGRNNE
+684 EIYFSGITGRNNE

>member
-1 MFWDDVIF
+1 M
-9 LRFLVC
+9 
-15 SHELDIHC
+15 
-23 SGSPT
+23 
-28 TSNFYSHDFRPG
+28 
-40 GLSEMGLNVE
+40 
-50 YSECTTSFILV
+50 
-61 SAYEYS
+61 
-67 FGGFLFY
+67 
-74 PHFRVANKLTIDSRS
+74 
-89 DFLPMAFP
+89 PMAFP
-97 VTISIPQNISGP
+97 VTISVPENIPGP

-119 HGADETNFSFTY
+119 HGADETNVFFTY
-131 EKLEK
+131 KKLEK
-136 TLLFEYLTRNDTL
+136 TLLFEYLRRNGTL

-168 DVLKRGIFCERK
+168 DVLKRGIFCEQK

-194 KTCFMMHMSEYGIH
+194 KTCFMMHMSESRIH

-234 ATFDNLLEL
+234 ATFDILLEL
-243 SRDDVVVEPDV
+243 SRDDVVVKPDV
-254 KSHFGRDIFTSGCG
+254 KSGFGRDIFTSGCG

-302 MLVLKDGP
+302 VLVLKDAP
-310 QNFSHQVQLH
+310 PNVSHQVQLH

-419 KMMDYVDDPE
+419 KMIDYVDDPE

-463 DECYFKPTLFNDE
+463 DECYFNPTLFNDE

-541 FFVSWDESLIPKE
+541 FFVSWDESLVPKE

-614 KALGPSSDVCKQ
+614 KAFGPSSDVCKQ

-667 SPTERSGLLEED
+667 SPTERSGLLEEE

>member
-1 MFWDDVIF
+1 M
-9 LRFLVC
+9 
-15 SHELDIHC
+15 
-23 SGSPT
+23 
-28 TSNFYSHDFRPG
+28 
-40 GLSEMGLNVE
+40 
-50 YSECTTSFILV
+50 
-61 SAYEYS
+61 AY
-67 FGGFLFY
+67 
-74 PHFRVANKLTIDSRS
+74 PVA
-89 DFLPMAFP
+89 
-97 VTISIPQNISGP
+97 ISIPEDISGP

-119 HGADETNFSFTY
+119 LGADETNFSFTY
-131 EKLEK
+131 KKLEK
-136 TLLFEYLTRNDTL
+136 TLLFEYLRQNETL
-149 CHEHVM
+149 HHEHVM

-168 DVLKRGIFCERK
+168 DVLKRGIFCEQK

-194 KTCFMMHMSEYGIH
+194 KTCFMMHMSESGIH
-208 DLLSNFGDFYQ
+208 DLLSKFGDFYQ

-234 ATFDNLLEL
+234 ATFDTLLEL

-254 KSHFGRDIFTSGCG
+254 KSGFRRDIFTSGCG
-268 FMYPQFHAKLRS
+268 FMYPQFHAKLQS
-280 QLKGTRYPEPSAI
+280 QLKGIRYPEPSAI

-302 MLVLKDGP
+302 TLVLKDGP
-310 QNFSHQVQLH
+310 PNVSHQVQLH
-320 ESMQKFDIQEAIKN
+320 ESMQKFDLQEAIKN

-357 TMLLIDRGVLAEYI
+357 TMLLIDRGVLVEYI
-371 KSLQKDYYKL
+371 KSLQKGYYKL
-381 LKKMCKDKASADFFL
+381 LKKMCKDKASADLFL
-396 RLTGRNCS
+396 RLTGRDYS
-404 VNRNLTTQLRQDEID
+404 VNRNLTSQLRQDEID
-419 KMMDYVDDPE
+419 KMIDYVDDPE
-429 HEPPKLKRV
+429 HEQPKLKRV

-457 HGELNY
+457 HGKLNY
-463 DECYFKPTLFNDE
+463 DECYFNPTLFNDE
-476 SEEFANKSK
+476 SEEFADKSK
-485 VIVACIPCYHPGDI
+485 VIVACIPCHHPGDI

-554 NVKMGS
+554 NVKPCS
-560 YSPNTRIS
+560 YLPSIRERIYIEW

-574 PPGSSHRKNVKVNQE
+574 LLGHSRRKNVKVSQE

-614 KALGPSSDVCKQ
+614 KAFGPSSDVCKQ

-647 LAEEFKHKDPAR
+647 LAEEFKHKDRAR

-667 SPTERSGLLEED
+667 SPTERSGLLEEE

-731 DEQTARFVEEMEQ
+731 EEQAARFVEEMEQ

>member
-1 MFWDDVIF
+1 
-9 LRFLVC
+9 
-15 SHELDIHC
+15 
-23 SGSPT
+23 
-28 TSNFYSHDFRPG
+28 
-40 GLSEMGLNVE
+40 MGLNVE

-131 EKLEK
+131 KKLEK
-136 TLLFEYLTRNDTL
+136 TLLFEYLRRNDTL

-168 DVLKRGIFCERK
+168 DVLKRGIFCEQK

-194 KTCFMMHMSEYGIH
+194 KTCFMMHMSESRIH
-208 DLLSNFGDFYQ
+208 NLLSKFGDFYQ

-234 ATFDNLLEL
+234 ATFDILLEL
-243 SRDDVVVEPDV
+243 SDDDVVVKPDV
-254 KSHFGRDIFTSGCG
+254 KSGFGRDIFTSGCG

-419 KMMDYVDDPE
+419 KMIDYVDDPE

-449 MVFGVCDP
+449 MVFGVSDP

-614 KALGPSSDVCKQ
+614 KAFGPSSDVCKQ

-647 LAEEFKHKDPAR
+647 LTEEFKHKDPAR

-718 SSGPDYEALWNEF
+718 SSDPDYEALWNEF

>member
-1 MFWDDVIF
+1 M
-9 LRFLVC
+9 
-15 SHELDIHC
+15 
-23 SGSPT
+23 
-28 TSNFYSHDFRPG
+28 
-40 GLSEMGLNVE
+40 
-50 YSECTTSFILV
+50 
-61 SAYEYS
+61 
-67 FGGFLFY
+67 
-74 PHFRVANKLTIDSRS
+74 
-89 DFLPMAFP
+89 
-97 VTISIPQNISGP
+97 
-109 SDGFIKHVEF
+109 
-119 HGADETNFSFTY
+119 
-131 EKLEK
+131 
-136 TLLFEYLTRNDTL
+136 
-149 CHEHVM
+149 
-155 TVTFKTPTVHFCV
+155 
-168 DVLKRGIFCERK
+168 
-180 QYRFLGYS
+180 
-188 ESQMTE
+188 
-194 KTCFMMHMSEYGIH
+194 
-208 DLLSNFGDFYQ
+208 
-219 ITDPRLRARRCGLLF
+219 
-234 ATFDNLLEL
+234 
-243 SRDDVVVEPDV
+243 VEPDV
-254 KSHFGRDIFTSGCG
+254 KSRFGRDIFTSGCG
-268 FMYPQFHAKLRS
+268 FMYPQFHAKLQS
-280 QLKGTRYPEPSAI
+280 QLKGIRYPEPSAI

-302 MLVLKDGP
+302 TLVLKDGP
-310 QNFSHQVQLH
+310 PNVSHQVQLH

-476 SEEFANKSK
+476 SEEFANKSE

-509 GYENLFDCLVLPVK
+509 RYENLFDCLVLPVK

-529 FECGGSNLGGTK
+529 FECGGSSLGGTK

-560 YSPNTRIS
+560 YSPNTRKCKVS

-574 PPGSSHRKNVKVNQE
+574 RPGSSHRKNVKVNQE

-614 KALGPSSDVCKQ
+614 KAFGPSSDVCKQ

-718 SSGPDYEALWNEF
+718 SSDPDYEALWNEF

>member
-1 MFWDDVIF
+1 
-9 LRFLVC
+9 
-15 SHELDIHC
+15 
-23 SGSPT
+23 
-28 TSNFYSHDFRPG
+28 
-40 GLSEMGLNVE
+40 MGLNVE
-50 YSECTTSFILV
+50 HSECTTSFILV
-61 SAYEYS
+61 SAYEFS

-74 PHFRVANKLTIDSRS
+74 LHFRVANKLTIDSRS

-131 EKLEK
+131 KKLEK
-136 TLLFEYLTRNDTL
+136 TLLFEYLRRNDTL

-155 TVTFKTPTVHFCV
+155 TVTFKTPTVHFCI
-168 DVLKRGIFCERK
+168 DVLKRGIFCEQK

-188 ESQMTE
+188 ETQMTE
-194 KTCFMMHMSEYGIH
+194 KTCFMMHMSESGIH
-208 DLLSNFGDFYQ
+208 DLLSKFGDFYQ
-219 ITDPRLRARRCGLLF
+219 ITDPRLRARSCGLLF

-254 KSHFGRDIFTSGCG
+254 KSRFGRDIFTSGCG

-419 KMMDYVDDPE
+419 KMIDYVDDPE

-509 GYENLFDCLVLPVK
+509 GYENLFDCLLLPVK

-554 NVKMGS
+554 KVKMGS
-560 YSPNTRIS
+560 YSPNVE
-568 AKFCTI
+568 
-574 PPGSSHRKNVKVNQE
+574 N
-589 EMIDHFATFVDNLPK
+589 
-604 RIDQT
+604 
-609 YKRFA
+609 
-614 KALGPSSDVCKQ
+614 
-626 LSKMFYQATHLTVDA
+626 
-641 TVLQKR
+641 
-647 LAEEFKHKDPAR
+647 
-659 PGTSSGDQ
+659 
-667 SPTERSGLLEED
+667 
-679 GEETP
+679 
-684 EIYFTGITGRNNE
+684 
-697 GLEQGCL
+697 
-704 DQLLNRLCSCRRKP
+704 
-718 SSGPDYEALWNEF
+718 WN
-731 DEQTARFVEEMEQ
+731 
-744 GQDFN
+744 

>member
-1 MFWDDVIF
+1 M
-9 LRFLVC
+9 
-15 SHELDIHC
+15 
-23 SGSPT
+23 
-28 TSNFYSHDFRPG
+28 
-40 GLSEMGLNVE
+40 
-50 YSECTTSFILV
+50 
-61 SAYEYS
+61 
-67 FGGFLFY
+67 
-74 PHFRVANKLTIDSRS
+74 
-89 DFLPMAFP
+89 PMAFP

-131 EKLEK
+131 KKLEK
-136 TLLFEYLTRNDTL
+136 TLLFEYLRRNDTL

-168 DVLKRGIFCERK
+168 DVLKRGIFCEQK

-194 KTCFMMHMSEYGIH
+194 KTCFMMHMSESRIH
-208 DLLSNFGDFYQ
+208 NLLSKFGDFYQ

-234 ATFDNLLEL
+234 ATFDILLEL
-243 SRDDVVVEPDV
+243 SRDDVVVKPDV
-254 KSHFGRDIFTSGCG
+254 KSGFGRDIFTSGCG

-302 MLVLKDGP
+302 VLVLKDAP
-310 QNFSHQVQLH
+310 PNVSHQVQLH

-560 YSPNTRIS
+560 YSPNTRKCKVS

-574 PPGSSHRKNVKVNQE
+574 RPGSSHRKNVKVNQE

>member
-1 MFWDDVIF
+1 MSID
-9 LRFLVC
+9 LVA
-15 SHELDIHC
+15 
-23 SGSPT
+23 
-28 TSNFYSHDFRPG
+28 FYFT
-40 GLSEMGLNVE
+40 L
-50 YSECTTSFILV
+50 
-61 SAYEYS
+61 
-67 FGGFLFY
+67 
-74 PHFRVANKLTIDSRS
+74 HFRVANKLTTDSRS
-89 DFLPMAFP
+89 DFLLMAYP
-97 VTISIPQNISGP
+97 VAISIPEDISGP

-119 HGADETNFSFTY
+119 LGADETNFSFTY
-131 EKLEK
+131 KKLEK
-136 TLLFEYLTRNDTL
+136 TLLFEYLRQKETL
-149 CHEHVM
+149 HHEHVM

-168 DVLKRGIFCERK
+168 DVLKRGIFCEQK

-194 KTCFMMHMSEYGIH
+194 KTCFMMHMSESRIH

-234 ATFDNLLEL
+234 ATFDILLEL
-243 SRDDVVVEPDV
+243 SRDDVVVKPDV
-254 KSHFGRDIFTSGCG
+254 KSGFGRDIFTSGCG

-302 MLVLKDGP
+302 VLVLKDAP
-310 QNFSHQVQLH
+310 PNVSHQVQLH

-396 RLTGRNCS
+396 RLTGRSCS
-404 VNRNLTTQLRQDEID
+404 VNRNLTTQLRHDEID
-419 KMMDYVDDPE
+419 KMIDYVDDPE

-560 YSPNTRIS
+560 YSPNTRKCKVW
-568 AKFCTI
+568 ANFCTI
-574 PPGSSHRKNVKVNQE
+574 LPGSSRRKNVKVSQE

-667 SPTERSGLLEED
+667 SPTERSGLLEEE

>member
-1 MFWDDVIF
+1 
-9 LRFLVC
+9 
-15 SHELDIHC
+15 
-23 SGSPT
+23 
-28 TSNFYSHDFRPG
+28 
-40 GLSEMGLNVE
+40 MGLNVE

-89 DFLPMAFP
+89 DFLPIAFP

-131 EKLEK
+131 KKLEK
-136 TLLFEYLTRNDTL
+136 TLLFEYLRRNDTL

-168 DVLKRGIFCERK
+168 DVLKRGIFCEQK

-194 KTCFMMHMSEYGIH
+194 KTCFMMHMSESGIH
-208 DLLSNFGDFYQ
+208 DLLSKFGDFYQ
-219 ITDPRLRARRCGLLF
+219 ITDPRLRARSCGLLF

-243 SRDDVVVEPDV
+243 TRDDVVVEPDV
-254 KSHFGRDIFTSGCG
+254 KSRFGRDIFTSGCG
-268 FMYPQFHAKLRS
+268 FMYPQFHAKLQS
-280 QLKGTRYPEPSAI
+280 QLKDIRYPEPSAI

-302 MLVLKDGP
+302 TLVLKDGP
-310 QNFSHQVQLH
+310 PNVSHQVQLH

-357 TMLLIDRGVLAEYI
+357 TMLLIDRGVLVEYI
-371 KSLQKDYYKL
+371 KSLQKGYYKL
-381 LKKMCKDKASADFFL
+381 LKKMCKDKASADLFL
-396 RLTGRNCS
+396 RLTGRNYS
-404 VNRNLTTQLRQDEID
+404 VNRNLTSQLRQDEID
-419 KMMDYVDDPE
+419 KMIDYVDDPE
-429 HEPPKLKRV
+429 HEQPKLKRV

-457 HGELNY
+457 HGKLNY
-463 DECYFKPTLFNDE
+463 DECYFNPTLFNDE
-476 SEEFANKSK
+476 SEEFADKSK
-485 VIVACIPCYHPGDI
+485 VIVACIPCHHPGDI

-509 GYENLFDCLVLPVK
+509 GYENLNDCLVLPMK
-523 GRHSHA
+523 GPRSHA
-529 FECGGSNLGGTK
+529 FECGGSNFCGTK

-554 NVKMGS
+554 NVKPCS
-560 YSPNTRIS
+560 YLPSIRERIYIEW

-574 PPGSSHRKNVKVNQE
+574 LLGHSRRKNVKVSQE

-614 KALGPSSDVCKQ
+614 KAFGPSSNECKQ
-626 LSKMFYQATHLTVDA
+626 LSKMFYQATHLTVNA

-647 LAEEFKHKDPAR
+647 LAQEFEHKDPAR
-659 PGTSSGDQ
+659 SRTSVGDQ
-667 SPTERSGLLEED
+667 SPTERSGLLDSDED
-679 GEETP
+679 EETP
-684 EIYFTGITGRNNE
+684 ETYFTGIFGRNNE
-697 GLEQGCL
+697 GVLNQL
-704 DQLLNRLCSCRRKP
+704 FDQLRNRRSSCRRKP

>member
-1 MFWDDVIF
+1 M
-9 LRFLVC
+9 
-15 SHELDIHC
+15 
-23 SGSPT
+23 
-28 TSNFYSHDFRPG
+28 
-40 GLSEMGLNVE
+40 
-50 YSECTTSFILV
+50 
-61 SAYEYS
+61 
-67 FGGFLFY
+67 
-74 PHFRVANKLTIDSRS
+74 
-89 DFLPMAFP
+89 PMAFP
-97 VTISIPQNISGP
+97 VTISVPENIPGP

-119 HGADETNFSFTY
+119 HGADETNVFFTY
-131 EKLEK
+131 KKLEK
-136 TLLFEYLTRNDTL
+136 TLLFEYLRRNGTL

-168 DVLKRGIFCERK
+168 DVLKRGIFCEQK

-194 KTCFMMHMSEYGIH
+194 KTCFMMHMSESRIH

-234 ATFDNLLEL
+234 ATFDILLEL
-243 SRDDVVVEPDV
+243 SRDDVVVKPDV
-254 KSHFGRDIFTSGCG
+254 KSGFGRDIFTSGCG

-302 MLVLKDGP
+302 VLVLKDAP
-310 QNFSHQVQLH
+310 PNVSHQVQLH

-457 HGELNY
+457 LGELNY

-560 YSPNTRIS
+560 YSPNIRIS

-614 KALGPSSDVCKQ
+614 KAFGPSSDVCKQ

-718 SSGPDYEALWNEF
+718 SSDPDYEALWNEF

>member
-1 MFWDDVIF
+1 
-9 LRFLVC
+9 
-15 SHELDIHC
+15 
-23 SGSPT
+23 
-28 TSNFYSHDFRPG
+28 
-40 GLSEMGLNVE
+40 MGLNVE

-97 VTISIPQNISGP
+97 VTISVPENIPGP

-119 HGADETNFSFTY
+119 HGADETNVFFTY
-131 EKLEK
+131 KKLEK
-136 TLLFEYLTRNDTL
+136 TLLFEYLRRNGTL

-168 DVLKRGIFCERK
+168 DVLKRGIFCEQK

-194 KTCFMMHMSEYGIH
+194 KTCFMMHMSESRIH

-234 ATFDNLLEL
+234 ATFDILLEL
-243 SRDDVVVEPDV
+243 SRDDVVVKPDV
-254 KSHFGRDIFTSGCG
+254 KSGFGRDIFTSGCG

-614 KALGPSSDVCKQ
+614 KAFGPSSDVCKQ

-667 SPTERSGLLEED
+667 SLTERSGLLEED

-718 SSGPDYEALWNEF
+718 SSDPDYEALWNEF

>member
-1 MFWDDVIF
+1 M
-9 LRFLVC
+9 
-15 SHELDIHC
+15 
-23 SGSPT
+23 
-28 TSNFYSHDFRPG
+28 
-40 GLSEMGLNVE
+40 
-50 YSECTTSFILV
+50 
-61 SAYEYS
+61 
-67 FGGFLFY
+67 
-74 PHFRVANKLTIDSRS
+74 
-89 DFLPMAFP
+89 PMAFP

-119 HGADETNFSFTY
+119 HGADETNFFFTY
-131 EKLEK
+131 KKLEN
-136 TLLFEYLTRNDTL
+136 TLLFEYLRRNGTL

-194 KTCFMMHMSEYGIH
+194 KTCFMMHMSESRIH
-208 DLLSNFGDFYQ
+208 NLLSKFGDFYQ

-234 ATFDNLLEL
+234 ATFDILLEL
-243 SRDDVVVEPDV
+243 SRDDVVVKPDV
-254 KSHFGRDIFTSGCG
+254 KSGFGRDIFTSGCG

-280 QLKGTRYPEPSAI
+280 QLRGTRYPEPSAI

-485 VIVACIPCYHPGDI
+485 VIVACIPCHHPGDI

-560 YSPNTRIS
+560 YSPNTRKCKVS

-574 PPGSSHRKNVKVNQE
+574 RPGSSHRKNVKVNQE

-667 SPTERSGLLEED
+667 SPTERSGLLEEE

-718 SSGPDYEALWNEF
+718 SSDPDYEALWNEF
-731 DEQTARFVEEMEQ
+731 DEQTVRFVEEMEQ